1 MSWGPG
7 TLKTNRI
14 SCPRLRLIVKG
25 WFSSVCPLHNG
36 WLSSLSAQVWSLI
49 SSIRHRQAT
58 PRVEEPGFPGLT
70 LHGCLTFA
78 GVQLLMTPSF
88 LARRIITLVIR
99 SSHVTTERA
108 AAD

>member
-1 MSWGPG
+1 MNVLGTVG

-36 WLSSLSAQVWSLI
+36 WLSSPLATQVWSLSLI
-49 SSIRHRQAT
+49 TSIRHRQAT

-78 GVQLLMTPSF
+78 GV
-88 LARRIITLVIR
+88 
-99 SSHVTTERA
+99 
-108 AAD
+108 